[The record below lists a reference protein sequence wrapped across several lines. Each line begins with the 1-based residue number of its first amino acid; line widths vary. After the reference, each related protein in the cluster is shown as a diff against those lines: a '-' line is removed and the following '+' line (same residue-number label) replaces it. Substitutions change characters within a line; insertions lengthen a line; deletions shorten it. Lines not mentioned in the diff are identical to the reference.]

1 MKRIMRKRY
10 IPASYNRD
18 LQLKL
23 QRMTQGN
30 KSVEEYFKEMEV
42 TMIRA
47 GMNEEN
53 EAIMARFLNGLNYD
67 IRDVVELQEYVD
79 IEDLLHKA
87 NQVEQQLKRKGIMR
101 RSYNNNN
108 NSNWKDKVMKDKGV
122 PSSSA
127 MSSSG
132 KSSNRYNNSPPKRK
146 TSDVKCFKCLGRGH
160 YAAECP
166 TKKTMYMLSNGQIDS
181 EPSSEEEKEE
191 VEVELDA
198 LEGDLLMI
206 QRLMGSKMQA
216 LDQTQRENI
225 FHTRCSIQGKICS
238 LIVDGG
244 SCTNVASSRLVT
256 KLNLETKPHPR
267 PYKLQWLSEDGEM
280 TVSKQV
286 EVNLSIGQYNDNVL
300 CDVVPME
307 ATHILLG
314 RPWQFDTKAIH
325 DGFTNKISFMQNNKK
340 IILKPLS
347 PREVCED
354 QIKLREKRVQ
364 EKREMSEKRDE
375 SKI

>member
-1 MKRIMRKRY
+1 MVESWTEMKRIMRKRY
-10 IPASYNRD
+10 IPAGYNRD

-30 KSVEEYFKEMEV
+30 KSVEKYFKEMEV

-79 IEDLLHKA
+79 IEDLFHKV

-101 RSYNNNN
+101 RSSNNNKN
-108 NSNWKDKVMKDKGV
+108 FNWKDKVMKDKGV
-122 PSSSA
+122 PSSSVT
-127 MSSSG
+127 SSSG
-132 KSSNRYNNSPPKRK
+132 KSPHRYSNSPPKRK
-146 TSDVKCFKCLGRGH
+146 TSEVKCFKCLGRGH
-160 YAAECP
+160 YASECP
-166 TKKTMYMLSNGQIDS
+166 TKKNMISLSKTQIVS
-181 EPSSEEEKEE
+181 EPSSEEEKED

-206 QRLMGSKMQA
+206 RRLLGSKMQA

-244 SCTNVASSRLVT
+244 S
-256 KLNLETKPHPR
+256 
-267 PYKLQWLSEDGEM
+267 
-280 TVSKQV
+280 
-286 EVNLSIGQYNDNVL
+286 
-300 CDVVPME
+300 
-307 ATHILLG
+307 
-314 RPWQFDTKAIH
+314 
-325 DGFTNKISFMQNNKK
+325 
-340 IILKPLS
+340 
-347 PREVCED
+347 
-354 QIKLREKRVQ
+354 
-364 EKREMSEKRDE
+364 
-375 SKI
+375 